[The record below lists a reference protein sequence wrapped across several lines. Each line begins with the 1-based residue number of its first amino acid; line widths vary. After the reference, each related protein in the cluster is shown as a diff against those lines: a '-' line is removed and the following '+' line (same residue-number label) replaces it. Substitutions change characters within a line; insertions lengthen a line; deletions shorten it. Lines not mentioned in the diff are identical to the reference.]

1 MSCPYGLKQRGH
13 AIMEFSPEELK
24 SKIIT
29 PRGGG
34 GFIAFLLK
42 SRHLNLVLARLFA
55 WIGRR
60 KKNGPLRVSKG
71 LVAVI
76 AHGDVTDAFRRDSDF
91 LIAPTN
97 RARFEALKCPFVL
110 CMDRS
115 PELSLEHR
123 AMYSALAGVDL
134 IALRDAAAQDADAIL
149 DQAEGGRLDV
159 VADYFWRINA
169 LTSQRLF
176 GISNMDFD
184 LFRLVA
190 RAMFYHIFFNDAG
203 DKKVIE
209 RAVIAGDILKAWLME
224 EIGRRRAGGIFG
236 DDFMGQLM
244 RRSDVDDDMI
254 CRTLSATLVGSID
267 TVTGASSRLLVTLA
281 NNIPLRAQATASLHD
296 SNKLTHYC
304 MEGLRLWP
312 HNPFLARK
320 AGADTQIRATKIVAG
335 QKLLLMTSAAMFD
348 TAAFPDPRQ
357 MLADRPLASYLHFG
371 LGIHAC
377 SGRALSELIMPMLI
391 GKLLERNYR
400 IDGAMKWAGPFP
412 DSLMIRF
419 HQPIERRAAA

>member
-1 MSCPYGLKQRGH
+1 
-13 AIMEFSPEELK
+13 METSPDELK
-24 SKIIT
+24 AKVVT

-42 SRHLNLVLARLFA
+42 SRRLNLVLARLIA

-60 KKNGPLRVSKG
+60 KKNGPLRISKG

-76 AHGDVTDAFRRDSDF
+76 AHGDVIDAFRRDSDF
-91 LIAPTN
+91 LIGPTN
-97 RARFEALKCPFVL
+97 RSRFEALKCPFVL

-115 PELSLEHR
+115 PELSREHH

-134 IALRDAAAQDADAIL
+134 IALRDAAARDADAIL
-149 DQAEGGRLDV
+149 EQASGGKLDV

-176 GISNMDFD
+176 GISGMDFD
-184 LFRLVA
+184 LFCLVA
-190 RAMFYHIFFNDAG
+190 RAMFYHIFFNDTG

-209 RAVIAGDILKAWLME
+209 RAVIAGEMLKSWLVD
-224 EIGRRRAGGIFG
+224 EIGRRHASGDFG
-236 DDFMGQLM
+236 DDFMGHLM

-254 CRTLSATLVGSID
+254 CRTLTATLVGSID
-267 TVTGASSRLLVTLA
+267 TVTGASARLLVTLA
-281 NNIPLRAQATASLHD
+281 NNIPLRAQATAALGD
-296 SNKLTHYC
+296 MNKLTHYC

-320 AGADTQIRATKIVAG
+320 AGADTQIRGTKISQG

-357 MLADRPLASYLHFG
+357 MLADRPMSNYLHFG
-371 LGIHAC
+371 FGIHAC
-377 SGRALSELIMPMLI
+377 SGRAVSELIMPMLI
-391 GKLLERNYR
+391 GKLLERNFR
-400 IDGAMKWAGPFP
+400 LDGAMKWAGPFP
-412 DSLMIRF
+412 DSLVIHF
-419 HQPIERRAAA
+419 DQVSERRNAA

>member
-1 MSCPYGLKQRGH
+1 MG
-13 AIMEFSPEELK
+13 ISPDELK
-24 SKIIT
+24 SKVMT

-42 SRHLNLVLARLFA
+42 SRRLNLVLARLFA

-60 KKNGPLRVSKG
+60 KKNGPVRVSKG

-76 AHGDVTDAFRRDSDF
+76 AHNDVVDVFRRDSDF

-97 RARFEALKCPFVL
+97 RSRFEALKCPFVL

-115 PELSLEHR
+115 PELSREHH

-134 IALRDAAAQDADAIL
+134 IALRDAAARDADDIL
-149 DQAEGGRLDV
+149 DQAEGEKLDV
-159 VADYFWRINA
+159 VTDYFWRINA

-176 GISNMDFD
+176 GISDMDFD

-209 RAVIAGDILKAWLME
+209 RAVIGGELLKSWLTD
-224 EIGRRRAGGIFG
+224 EIGRRHASGNFG

-244 RRSDVDDDMI
+244 RRSDVDDDMV
-254 CRTLSATLVGSID
+254 CRTLTATLVGSID

-281 NNIPLRAQATASLHD
+281 NTIPLRAQATAALGD
-296 SNKLTHYC
+296 PEMLKHYC

-320 AGADTQIRATKIVAG
+320 AGANTQIRKTKVTQG

-348 TAAFPDPRQ
+348 TAAFPDPRK
-357 MLADRPLASYLHFG
+357 MLADRPMSSYLHFG
-371 LGIHAC
+371 FGIHAC
-377 SGRALSELIMPMLI
+377 SGRALSELIMPVLI
-391 GKLLERNYR
+391 GKLLERNFR
-400 IDGAMKWAGPFP
+400 LDGAMKWAGPFP

-419 HQPIERRAAA
+419 DQRMARGAAA